1 MKYSVPTVSI
11 NLNAV
16 KQNYLNVKKFC
27 KTAET
32 SALVKATS
40 YGLGGE
46 NRIVTTLAKSGC
58 KQFFVAQINEGL
70 KIREKFK
77 NIKGQFGAKFMVK
90 RLKNRTNFINTSS
103 LKSFKDFDKVSD
115 FRS

>member
-16 KQNYLNVKKFC
+16 KHNYLNVKKFC

-46 NRIVTTLAKSGC
+46 NRIVTTLIKSGC
-58 KQFFVAQINEGL
+58 KQFFVAHINEGL
-70 KIREKFK
+70 KLEKNLKTLKLTYLMVVIKMKKKFFTQIILHQLLIRL
-77 NIKGQFGAKFMVK
+77 N
-90 RLKNRTNFINTSS
+90 S
-103 LKSFKDFDKVSD
+103 
-115 FRS
+115 